1 MSGLSPEA
9 WLTLGALGFIFGTL
23 LFTQRA
29 PDLVMMA
36 ALSFLLLSGV
46 LSVPQA
52 LSGFANE
59 GMATV
64 GVLFVVVAGLRETGV
79 MHWLSQFL
87 FGRPR
92 SVAGAQ
98 FRMMTPVAFLSAFMN
113 NTPLVAALLPAV
125 SEWARKH
132 RIPVSKLLMP
142 LSFATILGGLCTLI
156 GTSTN
161 VIVAGLM
168 RDAQADGQV
177 DRVFGFFTLSGVGV
191 LCAVLG
197 IAYMI
202 VASRWLLPVRDAALR
217 QPDDPRA
224 YTVEMMVA
232 PDGAVAGRTIE
243 EAGLRHLDQ
252 MYLAEVEREGEII
265 AAVGPQLRLVA
276 RDRLVFVGVVDSIVE
291 LQRVRGLVPATDQVF
306 KLHGPRAGRSL
317 IEAVV
322 SDRCPLVGKSIRE
335 GRFRTQYN
343 AAVIA
348 VARSGQRLHQKIGD
362 IVLQPGDTLLLEAR
376 PAFVQQQR
384 NSPDFYLVSS
394 LDDSSP
400 PRHDKALVALA
411 ILVGMVGLATL
422 GEHLPA
428 LAARNFGMLQAAVL
442 AAGLMIATGCCS
454 TGAARRAI
462 DWSVLIVIAATLGI
476 GRAVES
482 TGLAA
487 ALASGFVGIAG
498 DSPYAQLAL
507 IYVLTMTL
515 TELLSNNTAAV
526 LMFPIGLATAQALG
540 VDYMPFIVALTIAA
554 SCGFATPIGYQT
566 NLMVYGPGG
575 YRFADFLRFGVPLNL
590 LVAIVTLTVTPL
602 LFPFHPA

>member
-1 MSGLSPEA
+1 MTGLSLDA
-9 WLTLGALGFIFGTL
+9 WLTLGSLLFVLGML

-36 ALSFLLLSGV
+36 ALSFLLLCGV
-46 LSVPQA
+46 LTVPQA

-79 MHWLSQFL
+79 MNWLSQFL
-87 FGRPR
+87 FGRPH
-92 SVAGAQ
+92 SIAGAQ

-125 SEWARKH
+125 SEWGRKH

-168 RDAQADGQV
+168 RDAHAAGQV

-191 LCAVLG
+191 PCAVLG
-197 IAYMI
+197 LAYMI
-202 VASRWLLPVRDAALR
+202 LASRWLLPVRDAALR

-322 SDRCPLVGKSIRE
+322 SDRCPLIGKSIRE

-422 GEHLPA
+422 GEHLPM
-428 LAARNFGMLQAAVL
+428 LADRHFGMLQAAVL

-462 DWSVLIVIAATLGI
+462 DWSVLIVIAATLGL
-476 GRAVES
+476 GRALES

-487 ALASGFVGIAG
+487 ALAGNFVGLAG
-498 DSPYAQLAL
+498 HSPYAQLAI

-526 LMFPIGLATAQALG
+526 LMFPIGLATAHALG
-540 VDYMPFIVALTIAA
+540 VDYMPFVVTLTIAA

-575 YRFADFLRFGVPLNL
+575 YRFADFVRFGVPLNL
-590 LVAIVTLTVTPL
+590 LVAVVTLTVTPL
-602 LFPFHPA
+602 LFPFRPA